1 MVCFGSA
8 ISLRCTIMAAGLAS
22 IREGRQTEM
31 NQENVGYYKTP
42 FGQEPFCTVC
52 GSDVLWVDC
61 ENCEDG
67 YSHHDC
73 GEDTCCC
80 LDPLPNVVCDW
91 CDGKGG
97 WYVCLHCDK
106 TETRQK

>member
-1 MVCFGSA
+1 VVCFGSA
-8 ISLRCTIMAAGLAS
+8 ISLRCTIMAARLGS
-22 IREGRQTEM
+22 IHEGRQTEM

-42 FGQEPFCTVC
+42 FGEEPFCTVC
-52 GSDVLWVDC
+52 GSDVYWVDC

-106 TETRQK
+106 KETKP